1 MILTLAFFQL
11 AGSAVAADAMSL
23 SYAAALQAAVANN
36 PALIGA
42 RLDVDAAEGALM
54 AARGVFDPTLA
65 ASASQNQ
72 FTSES
77 TREFGDVL
85 SEFDSTNWTAS
96 LNQTL
101 PTGTNLDVSW
111 STSSNRFRYELRDTN
126 IVVEQRDPVFESRMV
141 TTLTQNI
148 LEGHRLASNLEGVR
162 SAMRSRDIAEAGQ
175 RMIHQ
180 QTLADAAS
188 AYWNTRTQRK
198 LANIAAMAIEAAL
211 EEQRVVHAKVEQG
224 TLAPVERTRVDAAVV
239 QARRESLRANDAAR
253 DAEDLLLL
261 LIGEPPGTE
270 VNLTSTPLEP
280 TALALDTPA
289 IEASAVEGSPELQMA
304 RIREQNAEMA
314 RMDARHRLLPELNV
328 SASYS
333 LVGYEP
339 SSSDATKE
347 LLDGEL
353 PEWRLGTTL
362 SVPLLGRAD
371 RGQFRVRAAEA
382 AKARS
387 ERGQAERQL
396 RSNVRAQVRAIHAAS
411 MEIQLAAANL
421 DLALQ
426 TLEAE
431 RALTEAG
438 RIIQKDLLESIAAV
452 DDARTQLERSK
463 GEYQL
468 ALIELERL
476 KGTL

>member
-1 MILTLAFFQL
+1 MMLVLALFNL
-11 AGSAVAADAMSL
+11 SGSATASDAVSL
-23 SYAAALQAAVANN
+23 SYEAALQAAVANN

-42 RLDVDAAEGALM
+42 RFDVDAAEGALM
-54 AARGVFDPTLA
+54 AARGVFDPILG
-65 ASASQNQ
+65 ASASRNQ

-77 TREFGDVL
+77 TREFGEVL

-101 PTGTNLDVSW
+101 PTGTNVDLSW

-126 IVVEQRDPVFESRMV
+126 IVVEQQEPVFETRMV

-162 SAMRSRDIAEAGQ
+162 SAMRSRDIAEASQ
-175 RMIHQ
+175 RMAHQ

-198 LANIAAMAIEAAL
+198 LADIAAMAIETAL

-261 LIGEPPGTE
+261 LIGEAPGTALT
-270 VNLTSTPLEP
+270 LTSTPLEP
-280 TALALDTPA
+280 TALTLDTPA
-289 IEASAVEGSPELQMA
+289 IEASAIEGSPELQMA

-328 SASYS
+328 NASYS
-333 LVGYEP
+333 LIGYDP
-339 SSSDATKE
+339 SSSDATDE
-347 LLDGEL
+347 LLSGDL
-353 PEWRLGTTL
+353 PEWRLGATL

-371 RGQFRVRAAEA
+371 RGQFRVQAAEA

-396 RSNVRAQVRAIHAAS
+396 RSSVRAQVRAIHAAS
-411 MEIQLAAANL
+411 MEIQLATANL
-421 DLALQ
+421 ELAQQ

-438 RIIQKDLLESIAAV
+438 RTIQKDLLESIAAV
-452 DDARTQLERSK
+452 DDARIQLERST

-468 ALIELERL
+468 AVIELERL